1 MAFLG
6 SFMNQLMG
14 SIDNKIKDGE
24 AEQSGQGLAT
34 ESGSGSGSTSR
45 SPSTSGPAA
54 KDAEPEWTDGD
65 TSEMMDLMELALG
78 RISRKVVTNM
88 EREKYGRDEGLGDEI
103 ELEMLEDTIR
113 ATKEDTSS
121 VIKEISNVM
130 QVCQTFG
137 WPSFKQGRIRHKPWP
152 IQTL

>member
-14 SIDNKIKDGE
+14 SIDNKIKDGQS
-24 AEQSGQGLAT
+24 EQSGQQ
-34 ESGSGSGSTSR
+34 SGSGSGSTSR

-65 TSEMMDLMELALG
+65 TSEMMDLMEVALG
-78 RISRKVVTNM
+78 RIRRRVVTNM

-113 ATKEDTSS
+113 ETREDTSS
-121 VIKEISNVM
+121 VIKEISTVM
-130 QVCQTFG
+130 QV
-137 WPSFKQGRIRHKPWP
+137 
-152 IQTL
+152 

>member
-14 SIDNKIKDGE
+14 SIDNKIKDGQS
-24 AEQSGQGLAT
+24 EQSGQL
-34 ESGSGSGSTSR
+34 SGSGSGSTSR

-65 TSEMMDLMELALG
+65 TSEMMDLMEVALG
-78 RISRKVVTNM
+78 RIRRRVVTNM

-113 ATKEDTSS
+113 ETREDTSS
-121 VIKEISNVM
+121 VIKEISTVM
-130 QVCQTFG
+130 QV
-137 WPSFKQGRIRHKPWP
+137 
-152 IQTL
+152 